1 MKRLF
6 HSTAIGF
13 SLALLWMAVGASP
26 APAQPADT
34 GGDLP
39 STATLVPPAMP
50 DEPLSE
56 LRFNFRDA
64 PIQMVL
70 EYLSGAAGFVIVKA
84 TDVSGRVSI
93 ESRQPVTPEE
103 AVVLLDTVLKEQGYA
118 AIRTGRTLTIVRR
131 DEARTRDI
139 PVRRGNDPAAIERN
153 DQIVTQIIPVR
164 HTTVKELV
172 ENLRLFL
179 PSEATLTANEKSN
192 AILLTDTQT
201 NIRRITEII
210 RALDQSVSEIS
221 TIRVFTLQHADAKAT
236 AEMIQNLFKVPT
248 QSGASTENVQRR
260 FIPPFMRGGEGE
272 GGDRSAGAA
281 SAAIQASSTVTAI
294 AEERTNS
301 VVVSAPGDF
310 MEAIAGLIAEVDVS
324 TEVLTEVKVFMLKYA
339 NATEL
344 AEVITNVFGKQST
357 TTTGQSAVPTR
368 QRFFGPGGMM
378 GMLGA
383 GGTQGGRG
391 GTAQT
396 GGVSSRQEIA
406 TTVLAVPDTRTN
418 AVVVSAVSDTMKQI
432 EQVVAELDKDPAKT
446 KRVYTFSLQ
455 NANPEEVSAI
465 LKEMF
470 GSGTSSST
478 TTGRAATTTR
488 QGTTGGQTSAS
499 GTGTSSR
506 SSSSSG
512 STRRQ

>member
-6 HSTAIGF
+6 HRITLGFTAAF
-13 SLALLWMAVGASP
+13 LWAVLFAHP
-26 APAQPADT
+26 APAQPADMADAT
-34 GGDLP
+34 P
-39 STATLVPPAMP
+39 STATLLLATLP

-84 TDVSGRVSI
+84 TDVTGRISI
-93 ESRQPVTPEE
+93 ESRQPVTPDE
-103 AVVLLDTVLKEQGYA
+103 AVTLLDTVLKEQGYA

-139 PVRRGNDPAAIERN
+139 PVRRGNDPDAIERN

-210 RALDQSVSEIS
+210 RALDQSVSEVS
-221 TIRVFTLQHADAKAT
+221 TIRVFTLQHADAKVT

-357 TTTGQSAVPTR
+357 TTAGQSAVPTR

-383 GGTQGGRG
+383 GGAQGGRG
-391 GTAQT
+391 GTSAANT
-396 GGVSSRQEIA
+396 LSSRQETA
-406 TTVLAVPDTRTN
+406 STVLAVADTRTN

-455 NANPEEVSAI
+455 NANPEEVSTI

-488 QGTTGGQTSAS
+488 QGTTGTSTRSS
-499 GTGTSSR
+499 GSSSSSTR
-506 SSSSSG
+506 SSSSS
-512 STRRQ
+512 SSRR

>member
-6 HSTAIGF
+6 HRITLGFTAAF
-13 SLALLWMAVGASP
+13 LWAVLFAHP
-26 APAQPADT
+26 APAQPSDMADAT
-34 GGDLP
+34 P
-39 STATLVPPAMP
+39 STATLLLATLP

-84 TDVSGRVSI
+84 TDVTGRISI
-93 ESRQPVTPEE
+93 ESRQPVTPDE
-103 AVVLLDTVLKEQGYA
+103 AVALLDTVLKEQGYA
-118 AIRTGRTLTIVRR
+118 AIRTGRMLTIVRR

-139 PVRRGNDPAAIERN
+139 PVRRGNDPDAIERN

-201 NIRRITEII
+201 NIRRVTEII

-221 TIRVFTLQHADAKAT
+221 TIRVFTLQHADAKVT
-236 AEMIQNLFKVPT
+236 ADMIQNLFKAPT
-248 QSGASTENVQRR
+248 QTSSTENVQRR

-357 TTTGQSAVPTR
+357 TTAGQSAVPTR

-391 GTAQT
+391 GTSAANT
-396 GGVSSRQEIA
+396 LSSRQETA
-406 TTVLAVPDTRTN
+406 STVLAVADTRTN

-455 NANPEEVSAI
+455 NANPEEVSTI